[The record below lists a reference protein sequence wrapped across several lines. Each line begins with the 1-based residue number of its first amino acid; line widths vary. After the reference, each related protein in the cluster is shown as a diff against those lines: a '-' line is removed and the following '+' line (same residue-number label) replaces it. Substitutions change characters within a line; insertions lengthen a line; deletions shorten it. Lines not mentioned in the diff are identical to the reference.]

1 MLFYVHALLCIKASH
16 VHANRCALLHVC
28 ALLYGEILHTRAN
41 VHAPG
46 HFCLVRY
53 ASVQVRV
60 VWHIGALLHGETAP
74 ACRCACSGACVL
86 PRARLHTGVQGGLTT
101 VAGTNYMLQRET
113 WDLHDFS
120 YPNEKNGNTYIGGG
134 SAGSKGGCGGEGGG
148 EGGAEGLGDP
158 QGWRRGL
165 EGSRGVRRW
174 GLGGCGSGALA
185 AGYAAEVGSGVL
197 QQEAVTVVAGA
208 PRYQHTGAVYLLS
221 ASPQQTLQRS
231 GLLQGRQVGSY
242 FGSAVA
248 LTDLN
253 NDG

>member
-1 MLFYVHALLCIKASH
+1 MQVC
-16 VHANRCALLHVC
+16 RCVWCGTLV
-28 ALLYGEILHTRAN
+28 
-41 VHAPG
+41 
-46 HFCLVRY
+46 HFCTVRLHLHADVRVLVR
-53 ASVQVRV
+53 AS
-60 VWHIGALLHGETAP
+60 
-74 ACRCACSGACVL
+74 CCVHTCTL
-86 PRARLHTGVQGGLTT
+86 GTGVQGGLTT

-248 LTDLN
+248 LADLN